1 MVLSFFRGGAG
12 DGDFDHIV
20 SRSVAMIGEARHSFD
35 LATLALLT
43 EAGPGAIAED
53 VRDTDQ
59 RINAAEQELRR
70 ELVVHVAVK
79 GTADIGSVMGFTL
92 LLKKIERVGDQAKNI
107 LELAENGVS
116 LADVPETET
125 LLAERRVLSALFTE
139 AGELLGSTDPDA
151 ESLEDYGNRVEAIM
165 AAYQSEIDQCMTS
178 DRPGHEVVPLAIYY
192 RFLRRIAANLL
203 GAVRTS
209 AEPAPFIDYLED
221 GTVDTDD

>member
-43 EAGPGAIAED
+43 EAGPGAIADD

-59 RINAAEQELRR
+59 RINTAEQELRR

-116 LADVPETET
+116 LAAVPETET

-139 AGELLGSTDPDA
+139 AGELLGSTDPDS
-151 ESLEDYGNRVEAIM
+151 ESIEDYGNRVEAIM
-165 AAYQSEIDQCMTS
+165 ASYQTEIDRHMTS
-178 DRPGHEVVPLAIYY
+178 ERPGNEVVPLAIYY